1 METRPLTFRRLGSE
15 HVVDRVR
22 KIIDS
27 RHGDDDDIAM
37 TLAVFSNAKE
47 LAAAIFT
54 QIDRENLPLDLQLS
68 CFDNAVHFL
77 LNGANVRLPPNEKEA
92 KISGKIHPPERC

>member
-1 METRPLTFRRLGSE
+1 
-15 HVVDRVR
+15 
-22 KIIDS
+22 
-27 RHGDDDDIAM
+27 
-37 TLAVFSNAKE
+37 
-47 LAAAIFT
+47 
-54 QIDRENLPLDLQLS
+54 LQLS